1 MGGNVAVV
9 FSDALPIDWNGYKVI
24 NGDDTDLRYFD
35 PVNVVIGLKAKGQ
48 AKKDKSGFVV
58 NSKSN

>member
-1 MGGNVAVV
+1 
-9 FSDALPIDWNGYKVI
+9 VI
-24 NGDDTDLRYFD
+24 NGDETDLRYFD

-48 AKKDKSGFVV
+48 AKKDVSGFVV